1 MKVKFIKSP
10 VFLGLGY
17 HVGEEGEFDEK
28 QAQTLIEKGIAA
40 PAEEAAKPKKGKTEA
55 PAEEAAK
62 D

>member
-1 MKVKFIKSP
+1 M
-10 VFLGLGY
+10 GLGY